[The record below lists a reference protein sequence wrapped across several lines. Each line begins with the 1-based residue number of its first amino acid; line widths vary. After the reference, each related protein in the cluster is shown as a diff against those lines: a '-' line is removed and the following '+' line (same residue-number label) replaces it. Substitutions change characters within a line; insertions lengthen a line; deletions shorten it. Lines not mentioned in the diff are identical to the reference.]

1 MHTIKRP
8 LGITILGV
16 VRLASSILCIV
27 GGTMVLLNRDEIMQ
41 RLAQNPGS
49 SADVTL
55 LTLGMLVMV
64 GLGCIGL
71 LLAYGLFTLKG
82 WAWICT
88 LALQVASIINALA
101 HFDRGEMFSWGAV
114 AAIVIAAAIIVY
126 LFRPNVKRA
135 FGRH

>member
-1 MHTIKRP
+1 MDTVKRP

-16 VRLASSILCIV
+16 VRLASSVLCIV
-27 GGTMVLLNRDEIMQ
+27 GGTTVLLNRGEIME
-41 RLAQNPGS
+41 RLAQDPS
-49 SADVTL
+49 SSTDLNL

-82 WAWICT
+82 WAWMCT
-88 LALQVASIINALA
+88 LALQIATIINALV
-101 HFDRGEMFSWGAV
+101 HLDRGEMFSWGAV

-135 FGRH
+135 FGKN